1 MSVNLHIS
9 ITVSV
14 QGSKHDAKRTCPVT
28 EQHEQTMTKALL
40 RENTSSLVHCK
51 GHRDGEKF
59 IPISFTSMCISTCL
73 LVNM

>member
-28 EQHEQTMTKALL
+28 EEHKQAVSKALL
-40 RENTSSLVHCK
+40 RKNTSSLVHCK
-51 GHRDGEKF
+51 ERTDGEN
-59 IPISFTSMCISTCL
+59 SFPVLFTFNLFATE
-73 LVNM
+73 